1 MAVNVPFPF
10 RVAAGAIAVGLDRLR
25 TLPAELPALSVTL
38 AGHAVRASMRV
49 QQELANL
56 AARGEE
62 VLSPLTDRPEEHP
75 AWARFDDED
84 DVVDGEVVDDA
95 SGGDAAGD
103 DATGSDAA
111 GDDAAGGDAAGI
123 DAGNDAVGDDS
134 AGDAGVPASGAGG
147 GGEHDAAP
155 GVAGG
160 ATDGPAA
167 LTGYDELTVAQVRA
181 RLRTLDEAAVAE
193 LLEYERAGRAR
204 AAFVTTLHNR
214 LASLRS
220 GGAAGDGAARD
231 GAAGAGGAGG
241 RAAGAPRKKLV

>member
-75 AWARFDDED
+75 AWAHFDDED
-84 DVVDGEVVDDA
+84 DVVDGDAVDDA
-95 SGGDAAGD
+95 TERDAAGD
-103 DATGSDAA
+103 DPA
-111 GDDAAGGDAAGI
+111 GDDPA
-123 DAGNDAVGDDS
+123 GDDP
-134 AGDAGVPASGAGG
+134 GDDAGVPASGAGG
-147 GGEHDAAP
+147 GREYDAAP

-167 LTGYDELTVAQVRA
+167 LRGYDELTVAQVRA

-193 LLEYERAGRAR
+193 LLEHERAGRAR

-231 GAAGAGGAGG
+231 GAADTGAAGGP
-241 RAAGAPRKKLV
+241 AAGARRKKQV